1 MAKTNRITNV
11 ALFIFAIFIVVISIM
26 NCIEYYRIINNDD
39 TGVSN
44 LTQAKWWFGFNI
56 VLAIFGCLY
65 FIYRVYTMLNTTSL
79 GNETIRDLKQYL
91 TSENK
96 PVPSVKKDSLYSR
109 VKNAFSSKPIE
120 NPTVLGDGDKFKS
133 AAGVLEIPIPK

>member
-79 GNETIRDLKQYL
+79 GNETIRDLKNYL

-96 PVPSVKKDSLYSR
+96 PAPSVKKDGLYSR
-109 VKNAFSSKPIE
+109 FKKAISSKPVE
-120 NPTVLGDGDKFKS
+120 TPTVLGLSSDFKS
-133 AAGVLEIPIPK
+133 AAGAKEITIPK

>member
-26 NCIEYYRIINNDD
+26 NCIEYYRIINNED

-44 LTQAKWWFGFNI
+44 LTQAQWWFGFNI
-56 VLAIFGCLY
+56 ALAIFGCLY

-79 GNETIRDLKQYL
+79 GNETIRDLKNYL

-96 PVPSVKKDSLYSR
+96 PTPSVKKDGLYSR
-109 VKNAFSSKPIE
+109 FKKAISSKPVE
-120 NPTVLGDGDKFKS
+120 KSTVLGEADRFES
-133 AAGVLEIPIPK
+133 AAGVIPLTIPK